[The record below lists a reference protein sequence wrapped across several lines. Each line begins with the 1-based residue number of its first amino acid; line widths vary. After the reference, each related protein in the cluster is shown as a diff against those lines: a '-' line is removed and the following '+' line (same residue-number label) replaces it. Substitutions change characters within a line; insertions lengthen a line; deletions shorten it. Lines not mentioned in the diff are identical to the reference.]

1 MAARHRQM
9 LPLTRRLT
17 LATSA
22 SGPSTTSARLPL
34 TTRTLP
40 VVVPLLPAATTR
52 RCYASGSGSA
62 SKQPSATSQFYK
74 TFTRPIAKVLLLAVF
89 TYQVVYW
96 SWMKLEA
103 DEVREERDATI
114 AELEATVGAYDKK
127 KKGEDGEKAGA
138 EGKTKTP

>member
-1 MAARHRQM
+1 MAARQM
-9 LPLTRRLT
+9 LPLARRL
-17 LATSA
+17 AA
-22 SGPSTTSARLPL
+22 AAGPSTARARLLQPQ
-34 TTRTLP
+34 TLP
-40 VVVPLLPAATTR
+40 SVVLRPSTR
-52 RCYASGSGSA
+52 RYAGST

-127 KKGEDGEKAGA
+127 KKEREEAGA
-138 EGKTKTP
+138 EGKKTS